1 MGALESHKQL
11 ASQCFNRVWDFLDL
25 QERTKEE
32 EEQMIHLA
40 HTSFWHWTQVE
51 DHTSTNLSIGYW
63 QIARVYAV
71 VGNGEQ
77 SRFFAERCVEV
88 SMQANIPP
96 FYIGYGY
103 EALARAYMVLGQN
116 EMALDIF
123 QKALSYAEEV
133 VVEDSKKMLLKDLYE
148 VKEVITA

>member
-1 MGALESHKQL
+1 MGALESHKQI

-25 QERTKEE
+25 QVRTKEE

-51 DHTSTNLSIGYW
+51 GHTSTNLSIGYW

-77 SRFFAERCVEV
+77 SQFFAERCVEV
-88 SMQANIPP
+88 SLESDIPP

-103 EALARAYMVLGQN
+103 EALARAYMVLGQT
-116 EMALDIF
+116 EKALDNF
-123 QKALSYAEEV
+123 KKALSYAEEV
-133 VVEDSKKMLLKDLYE
+133 VVEDSKYMLLKDLDE
-148 VKEVITA
+148 IKLTISA

>member
-1 MGALESHKQL
+1 MGALESHKQI

-51 DHTSTNLSIGYW
+51 EHTPTNLSIGYW

-77 SRFFAERCVEV
+77 SRYYAERCVEV
-88 SMQANIPP
+88 SLQADIPP

-116 EMALDIF
+116 EVALDIF

-133 VVEDSKKMLLKDLYE
+133 VVEDSKNMLLKDLYE
-148 VKEVITA
+148 IKEVITA

>member
-1 MGALESHKQL
+1 MKVLESHKQI

-40 HTSFWHWTQVE
+40 HTSFWYWTQVE

-88 SMQANIPP
+88 SLESDIPP
-96 FYIGYGY
+96 FYIGYAY
-103 EALARAYMVLGQN
+103 EALARAYMVLGQT
-116 EMALDIF
+116 EIALENI
-123 QKALSYAEEV
+123 QKALNYTQDV
-133 VVEDSKKMLLKDLYE
+133 VVEDSKNMLLKDLNEIKLAY
-148 VKEVITA
+148 TS

>member
-1 MGALESHKQL
+1 MGALGSHKQL

-88 SMQANIPP
+88 SLQADIPP

-103 EALARAYMVLGQN
+103 EALARAYMVLGQS
-116 EMALDIF
+116 EMAFDIF

-148 VKEVITA
+148 IKEVITA

>member
-25 QERTKEE
+25 QERTMEE

-88 SMQANIPP
+88 SLQADIPP

-103 EALARAYMVLGQN
+103 EALARAYMVLGQS
-116 EMALDIF
+116 EMAFDIF

-148 VKEVITA
+148 IKEVITS

>member
-1 MGALESHKQL
+1 MGAIDNHKQI

-51 DHTSTNLSIGYW
+51 GHTSTNLSIGYW

-71 VGNGEQ
+71 VENGEQ
-77 SRFFAERCVEV
+77 SRLFAERCVEV
-88 SMQANIPP
+88 SLESDIPP
-96 FYIGYGY
+96 FYIGYAY
-103 EALARAYMVLGQN
+103 EALARAYRVLGQT
-116 EMALDIF
+116 ELALENV
-123 QKALSYAEEV
+123 QKALSYAQEV
-133 VVEDSKKMLLKDLYE
+133 IVEDSKNMLIKDLDE
-148 VKEVITA
+148 IKLTISV

>member
-1 MGALESHKQL
+1 MGALESHKQI

-51 DHTSTNLSIGYW
+51 EHTPTNLSIGYW

-77 SRFFAERCVEV
+77 SRYYAERCVEV
-88 SMQANIPP
+88 SLQADIPP

-123 QKALSYAEEV
+123 QKALSYIEEV

-148 VKEVITA
+148 IKEVITA

>member
-51 DHTSTNLSIGYW
+51 NHTSTNLSIGYW

-88 SMQANIPP
+88 SLQAGIPP

-103 EALARAYMVLGQN
+103 EALARAFMVLGQN
-116 EMALDIF
+116 EMAFDIF
-123 QKALSYAEEV
+123 QKALSYAEDI

-148 VKEVITA
+148 IKEVITA

>member
-1 MGALESHKQL
+1 MGAIESHRQI

-32 EEQMIHLA
+32 EEQMVHLA

-51 DHTSTNLSIGYW
+51 EHTPQNLSIGYW

-77 SRFFAERCVEV
+77 SQYYADRCIEV
-88 SMQANIPP
+88 SLEASIPP

-116 EMALDIF
+116 EIALDTF
-123 QKALSYAEEV
+123 QKALRYAEEV

-148 VKEVITA
+148 IKEVITA

>member
-1 MGALESHKQL
+1 MSAIEGHKQI

-51 DHTSTNLSIGYW
+51 DHTPQNLSIGYW

-77 SRFFAERCVEV
+77 SRFYAERCVEV
-88 SMQANIPP
+88 SLQAGIPP

-103 EALARAYMVLGQN
+103 EALARGYMVLGQN
-116 EMALDIF
+116 EMALESF
-123 QKALSYAEEV
+123 QKALIYAEEV
-133 VVEDSKKMLLKDLYE
+133 VVLDSKNMLLKDLE
-148 VKEVITA
+148 EIKQIITA